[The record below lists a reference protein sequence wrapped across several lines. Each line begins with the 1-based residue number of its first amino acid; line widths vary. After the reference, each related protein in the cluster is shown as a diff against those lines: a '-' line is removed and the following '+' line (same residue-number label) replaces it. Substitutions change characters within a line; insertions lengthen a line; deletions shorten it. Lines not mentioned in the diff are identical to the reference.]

1 MNARTEKNS
10 AILFLQNAGYVAKIG
25 AGAKTLHVYQGD
37 RNDSGTWM
45 ELDVIAVD
53 DEHTVS
59 AASVAQWCN
68 RPVSQHD
75 AQIIREPT
83 GDAPGVA

>member
-1 MNARTEKNS
+1 MNPFPRTEKNS
-10 AILFLQNAGYVAKIG
+10 AILHLQNAGYVAKIG

-37 RNDSGTWM
+37 RNDPGSWM

-59 AASVAQWCN
+59 AASVAAWCN
-68 RPVSQHD
+68 RPM
-75 AQIIREPT
+75 
-83 GDAPGVA
+83 GNN